1 MGLEAGSL
9 CWDPEA
15 PDHELDQAGS
25 LVTFI
30 SPNPLENPRRNLS
43 G

>member
-1 MGLEAGSL
+1 MGLAAGNL

-25 LVTFI
+25 WATFI
-30 SPNPLENPRRNLS
+30 SPNPP
-43 G
+43 